1 MAKLKSEIEKW
12 ASIPD
17 REYLKLLEDHIMMT
31 ALKVAGIEK
40 MPIYKVAESI
50 LKDNRI
56 EIHIKPVKHYY
67 K

>member
-17 REYLKLLEDHIMMT
+17 REYLKLLEDHIMLT